1 MSRISDIFEHEL
13 IIYIFVTKWETGI
26 MLQRRGEHLEALC
39 CFSNA
44 LLMEPGHVSSKI
56 YIGAILTKLGG
67 SMLPIARCLLSD
79 AVRTEPT
86 NRMAW
91 FHLGLVHKN
100 DGLIADAA
108 ECFQTASVLEES
120 DPVEAFSSV
129 L

>member
-1 MSRISDIFEHEL
+1 
-13 IIYIFVTKWETGI
+13 
-26 MLQRRGEHLEALC
+26 MLQRRGEYLEALC

-120 DPVEAFSSV
+120 DPLEAFSSV